1 MRKHT
6 RLTLTVGVVMLVLTL
21 GACGDGEDRP
31 LSKAEF
37 IERGTAICTEGS
49 QKIEG
54 AVGTAFSEPGAIP
67 TASEITRFASETVIP
82 TIQNEVERLSEL
94 NPPEADKERVEDI
107 VMAGRDSV
115 DTVREDPTI
124 LLSRTNDGFLNYRE
138 LATGYGLQNCGGG
151 SESTRDAI
159 SGIVRGAS

>member
-1 MRKHT
+1 MREHT
-6 RLTLTVGVVMLVLTL
+6 KLTLMVSVVMVALTL

-37 IERGTAICTEGS
+37 IERGTAICSEGS
-49 QKIEG
+49 QRIE
-54 AVGTAFSEPGAIP
+54 AAATTAFSEPGAIP
-67 TASEITRFASETVIP
+67 TANEITRFASETVVP
-82 TIQNEVERLSEL
+82 TIQNEVERLREL
-94 NPPEADKERVEDI
+94 NPPQADKERVEDI
-107 VMAGRDSV
+107 IQAGRDGV

-159 SGIVRGAS
+159 SGIVRENT